1 MTGNGTPMT
10 DPGTTD
16 GTTQTEGQTARDIF
30 PEDDGIPEVAQDDSP
45 TLQRAEDPQFQAL
58 PGESPTAATDFGTT
72 AAEQAEGEP
81 LDSRLSR
88 EEPDVLAAVDLPADE
103 SEGADTPFDERA
115 GQGVGRLVEADEG
128 ARTDTEADLVAG
140 DVGTDLGGYSAEES
154 AMHIEHEV

>member
-1 MTGNGTPMT
+1 MTSRIPENPSEAEAEGIP
-10 DPGTTD
+10 DPGFSD
-16 GTTQTEGQTARDIF
+16 PSQIVAGDTEATIEPPHDTAIAVD
-30 PEDDGIPEVAQDDSP
+30 EW
-45 TLQRAEDPQFQAL
+45 
-58 PGESPTAATDFGTT
+58 GTT

-115 GQGVGRLVEADEG
+115 GQGVGRLVESDEG
-128 ARTDTEADLVAG
+128 ARTDTEADMVAG

-154 AMHIEHEV
+154 AMHLEPEV